1 MTLDEALNV
10 QGGTLH
16 FENDADYPFVVE
28 NDYVKSSNQGQRNTQ
43 PGVTTTVNLTASKL
57 LSFNY
62 KVSSEQTGTMSLSA
76 LTAPLLLPP
85 MQTASTF
92 FPAIVPQNG

>member
-43 PGVTTTVNLTASKL
+43 PGVTTTVNLAAAKL

-62 KVSSEQTGTMSLSA
+62 KVSSEANWDYVFVS
-76 LTAPLLLPP
+76 TAPLLLPP

>member
-28 NDYVKSSNQGQRNTQ
+28 NDDAKRAPTRARE
-43 PGVTTTVNLTASKL
+43 T
-57 LSFNY
+57 LSP
-62 KVSSEQTGTMSLSA
+62 V
-76 LTAPLLLPP
+76 LPP
-85 MQTASTF
+85 
-92 FPAIVPQNG
+92 P